1 MEEKQYKG
9 YLTPTLLNT
18 FVSQDD
24 IMPLLR
30 RDEQETTEAM
40 QNGLDFENRIING
53 EVEELKPLV
62 NGGIYQP
69 CLFKPYK
76 DYILYGFADLIKGFK
91 IYDFKFVKSYEIGKY
106 RNAVQHLLYMYCA
119 DLNEFEYIIG
129 TKDDFIFYEYYARD
143 DDKLFEVV
151 NQFDKWLDITGNRE
165 LYAQNYSIERI
176 KENIYA
182 NHI

>member
-9 YLTPTLLNT
+9 YLTATLLNT
-18 FVSQDD
+18 FVSQYD
-24 IMPLLR
+24 IMPLLM
-30 RDEQETTEAM
+30 RDECKTIPAM
-40 QNGLDFENRIING
+40 QNGLDFENKIIKG

-62 NGGIYQP
+62 ECGIYQQ

-76 DYILYGFADLIKGFK
+76 DYMLYGFADLIKGFK

-119 DLNEFEYIIG
+119 DMDEFEYIIG
-129 TKDDFIFYEYYARD
+129 TKDDFIFYEYYTRD
-143 DDKLFEVV
+143 DDKLFAVID
-151 NQFDKWLDITGNRE
+151 QFDHWLDITGNRE